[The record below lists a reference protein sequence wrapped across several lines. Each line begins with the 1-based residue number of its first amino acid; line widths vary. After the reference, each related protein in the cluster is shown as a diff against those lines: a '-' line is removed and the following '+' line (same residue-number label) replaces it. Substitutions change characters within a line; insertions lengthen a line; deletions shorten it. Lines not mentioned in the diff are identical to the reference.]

1 MLTDEE
7 EEALL
12 KAEYN
17 MPLKTEE
24 ERKHLLSAIEK
35 LKEEEK

>member
-7 EEALL
+7 EETLL

-17 MPLKTEE
+17 MPLNPED
-24 ERKHLLSAIEK
+24 RKHLLSAIKK

>member
-7 EEALL
+7 DRALL

-17 MPLKTEE
+17 MLLNPED
-24 ERKHLLSAIEK
+24 RKHLLSAIEK
-35 LKEEEK
+35 LKED